1 MFKDGRNNV
10 RNFIIKRLFQSVIV
24 LIGVIVISFVITRV
38 VPSNP
43 ALQWV
48 GSRATAEQI
57 AAAEAELGLDKPL
70 PTQLVIYF
78 DDLLHGNL
86 GYSLK
91 SHRSVTEEILENAP
105 ATVELVLLGTV
116 LAIVLGLALGVATAS
131 HKNHWQ
137 DHIGRFFAVGT
148 VSLPTFWTAMLL
160 QLLFFSTLKL
170 LPIGGR
176 LSMQLQ
182 LLNKVPAVTGFM
194 LIDTLIAGN
203 FEAFGDAFMHLILP
217 CVTLALYPIGTVAR
231 MTRSSLLEILN
242 EDYIKAAQSYG
253 IKRSIILWKYAI
265 KNSLGSIV
273 TIVAL
278 SVGYTL
284 VNTFL
289 VESIFN
295 WPGLGSYIS
304 DAVMNM
310 DYPAI
315 MGVTIFSAVAYVIL
329 NTIADIVLALD
340 PRVRV

>member
-1 MFKDGRNNV
+1 MK
-10 RNFIIKRLFQSVIV
+10 NFILKRLLQGIIV
-24 LIGVIVISFVITRV
+24 LFGVIIISFVVTRV

-57 AAAEAELGLDKPL
+57 AAAEEELGLNKPISV
-70 PTQLVIYF
+70 QLGIYLK
-78 DDLLHGNL
+78 DLMHGDL

-91 SHRSVTEEILENAP
+91 SHRPVTDEILENAP
-105 ATVELVLLGTV
+105 ATIELVFLGTI
-116 LAIVLGLALGVATAS
+116 LAIVLGLTLGVVTAS

-137 DHIGRFFAVGT
+137 DHLGRFFSVGT
-148 VSLPTFWTAMLL
+148 VSLPTFWVAMLF
-160 QLLFFSTLKL
+160 QLIFYSMLKM

-176 LSMQLQ
+176 LSMNIQLMY
-182 LLNKVPAVTGFM
+182 KIPTVTGFM
-194 LIDTLIAGN
+194 LLDTLLAGN
-203 FEAFGDAFMHLILP
+203 MTAFKDAFLHILMP
-217 CVTLALYPIGTVAR
+217 GITLALYPIGTVAR

-253 IKRSIILWKYAI
+253 IRRRIILWKYAL
-265 KNSLGSIV
+265 KNSLGSTV

-278 SVGYTL
+278 SIGYTL

-315 MGVTIFSAVAYVIL
+315 MGVTLFSAVAYVVL
-329 NTIADIVLALD
+329 NTVADIIVAMD

>member
-1 MFKDGRNNV
+1 M
-10 RNFIIKRLFQSVIV
+10 RNFIIRRLFQSVIV
-24 LIGVIVISFVITRV
+24 LIGVIVISFVVTRV

-57 AAAEAELGLDKPL
+57 AAAEEELGLNKPI
-70 PTQLVIYF
+70 PAQLAIYF
-78 DDLLHGNL
+78 KDLFHGNL

-91 SHRSVTEEILENAP
+91 SHRPVTDEILENAP
-105 ATVELVLLGTV
+105 ATIELVLLGTI
-116 LAIVLGLALGVATAS
+116 LAVILGLALGVATAS

-137 DHIGRFFAVGT
+137 DHVGRFFSVGT

-160 QLLFFSTLKL
+160 QLLFFGILKV

-176 LSMQLQ
+176 LSMNVQLIH
-182 LLNKVPAVTGFM
+182 KIPTVTGFM
-194 LIDTLIAGN
+194 LIDTLLAGD
-203 FEAFGDAFMHLILP
+203 FEAFKDAFVHIILP

-295 WPGLGSYIS
+295 WPGLGTYIS

-315 MGVTIFSAVAYVIL
+315 MGVTIFSAIAYVIL

>member
-1 MFKDGRNNV
+1 M
-10 RNFIIKRLFQSVIV
+10 RNFIIRRLFQSVIV
-24 LIGVIVISFVITRV
+24 LIGVIVISFVVTRV

-57 AAAEAELGLDKPL
+57 AAAEEELGLNKPI
-70 PTQLVIYF
+70 PAQLAIYF
-78 DDLLHGNL
+78 KDLFHGNL

-91 SHRSVTEEILENAP
+91 SHRPVTDEILENAP
-105 ATVELVLLGTV
+105 ATIELVLLGTI
-116 LAIVLGLALGVATAS
+116 LAVILGLALGVATAS

-137 DHIGRFFAVGT
+137 DHVGRFFSVGT

-160 QLLFFSTLKL
+160 QLLFFGILKV

-176 LSMQLQ
+176 LSMNVQLIH
-182 LLNKVPAVTGFM
+182 KIPTVTGFM
-194 LIDTLIAGN
+194 LIDTLLAGD
-203 FEAFGDAFMHLILP
+203 FEAFKDAFVHIILP

-295 WPGLGSYIS
+295 WPGLGTYIS

-310 DYPAI
+310 DYSAI
-315 MGVTIFSAVAYVIL
+315 MGVTIFSAIAYVIL

>member
-1 MFKDGRNNV
+1 MK
-10 RNFIIKRLFQSVIV
+10 NFILKRLLQGIIV
-24 LIGVIVISFVITRV
+24 LFGVIIISFVVTRV

-57 AAAEAELGLDKPL
+57 AAAEEELGLNKPISV
-70 PTQLVIYF
+70 QLGIYLK
-78 DDLLHGNL
+78 DLMHGDL

-91 SHRSVTEEILENAP
+91 SHRPVTDEILENAP
-105 ATVELVLLGTV
+105 ATIELVFLGTI
-116 LAIVLGLALGVATAS
+116 LAIVLGLTLGVVTAS

-137 DHIGRFFAVGT
+137 DHLGRFFSVGT
-148 VSLPTFWTAMLL
+148 VSLPTFWVAMLF
-160 QLLFFSTLKL
+160 QLIFYSMLKM

-176 LSMQLQ
+176 LSMNIQLMY
-182 LLNKVPAVTGFM
+182 KIPTVTGFM
-194 LIDTLIAGN
+194 LLDTLLAGN
-203 FEAFGDAFMHLILP
+203 MTAFKDAFLHILMP
-217 CVTLALYPIGTVAR
+217 CITLALYPIGTVAR

-253 IKRSIILWKYAI
+253 IRRRIILWKYAL
-265 KNSLGSIV
+265 KNSLGSTV

-278 SVGYTL
+278 SIGYTL

-289 VESIFN
+289 FN

-315 MGVTIFSAVAYVIL
+315 MGVTLFSAVAYVVL
-329 NTIADIVLALD
+329 NTVADIIVAMD

>member
-1 MFKDGRNNV
+1 M
-10 RNFIIKRLFQSVIV
+10 RNFIIKRIFQSIIV
-24 LIGVIVISFVITRV
+24 LAGVIIISFVITRV

-48 GSRATAEQI
+48 GSRATQEQI

-70 PTQLVIYF
+70 PVQLVIYF
-78 DDLLHGNL
+78 NDLLHGNL

-91 SHRSVTEEILENAP
+91 SHKPVVEEILEKAP
-105 ATVELVLLGTV
+105 ATIELVILGTL
-116 LAIVLGLALGVATAS
+116 LAVILGLSLGVTTAS
-131 HKNHWQ
+131 NKNHWQ

-160 QLLFFSTLKL
+160 QLLFFSKL
-170 LPIGGR
+170 GILPIGGR
-176 LSMQLQ
+176 LSMQMQ
-182 LLNKVPAVTGFM
+182 LLAKVPSVTGFL
-194 LIDTLIAGN
+194 LIDTVLAGN
-203 FEAFGDAFMHLILP
+203 IKAFWDAFLHLILP
-217 CVTLALYPIGTVAR
+217 CLTLALYPIGTVAR

-253 IKRSIILWKYAI
+253 IKRRKILWKYAI

-278 SVGYTL
+278 SIGFTL

-315 MGVTIFSAVAYVIL
+315 MGVTIFSAISYVIL
-329 NTIADIVLALD
+329 NTVADIILALD